1 MERILE
7 LPVGELYT
15 RDVSVRGFAI
25 SNASVDDLAAAAH
38 AMNHLMSEG
47 RLRGVSLFRRIFR
60 EMYTW
65 GARVALGYVPQA
77 IISPPRIHFTMCLL

>member
-15 RDVSVRGFAI
+15 RDVSVSGFAI

-47 RLRGVSLFRRIFR
+47 RLRGMSLFRRTFVKCIRGEQEWPWGTYPKRPFR
-60 EMYTW
+60 PHIY
-65 GARVALGYVPQA
+65 
-77 IISPPRIHFTMCLL
+77 IS